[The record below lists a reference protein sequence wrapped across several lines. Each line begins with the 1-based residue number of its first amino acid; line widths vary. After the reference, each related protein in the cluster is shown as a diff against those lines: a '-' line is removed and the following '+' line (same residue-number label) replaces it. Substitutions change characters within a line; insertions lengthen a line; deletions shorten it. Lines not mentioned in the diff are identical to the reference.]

1 MGIEESMVILKDGSY
16 VVVGDEGV
24 GKITMYNFMQDFSLV
39 WLLNKEG
46 KFAVMR
52 RKDSLTPI
60 DPAFDVLLTSVNK

>member
-1 MGIEESMVILKDGSY
+1 
-16 VVVGDEGV
+16 VVGDEGV

-39 WLLNKEG
+39 WMLNG
-46 KFAVMR
+46 KRSFAVMR

>member
-1 MGIEESMVILKDGSY
+1 LGIEEPMAILKDGSY

-39 WLLNKEG
+39 WMLNKEG

>member
-1 MGIEESMVILKDGSY
+1 LGIEEPMVILKDGSY
-16 VVVGDEGV
+16 VLVGDEGV

-39 WLLNKEG
+39 WMINEERR
-46 KFAVMR
+46 FAVMR

>member
-1 MGIEESMVILKDGSY
+1 MGIEEPMAILKDGSY

>member
-1 MGIEESMVILKDGSY
+1 MVILKDGSY
-16 VVVGDEGV
+16 VLVVDEGV

-39 WLLNKEG
+39 WMLNEERR
-46 KFAVMR
+46 FAVMR